1 MRLDRVK
8 LIAEM
13 ARQNMTRGRLAELS
27 GVSKTTISNITSG
40 KSCSYLAGNA
50 IINALGVK
58 PEELIEEV
66 KR

>member
-13 ARQNMTRGRLAELS
+13 ARQNMTRGRLAEIS
-27 GVSKTTISNITSG
+27 GVSKTTISNITGG
-40 KSCSYLAGNA
+40 KSCSNLAGNA

>member
-40 KSCSYLAGNA
+40 KTCSLVVGNA
-50 IINALGVK
+50 IIHALGVK

-66 KR
+66 TR

>member
-13 ARQNMTRGRLAELS
+13 ARQNMTRKKLSELT
-27 GVSKTTISNITSG
+27 GVSKATISSITNG
-40 KSCSYLAGNA
+40 KTCSVVVGNA

-58 PEELIEEV
+58 PEELLEEV

>member
-1 MRLDRVK
+1 MRLDRIK

-13 ARQNMTRGRLAELS
+13 ARQDMTRNRLAELS

-40 KSCSYLAGNA
+40 KSCSHLAGNA
-50 IINALGVK
+50 IIHALGVK
-58 PEELIEEV
+58 PEHLIEEV

>member
-13 ARQNMTRGRLAELS
+13 ARQNMTRKRLSELT
-27 GVSKTTISNITSG
+27 GVSTATISSITSG
-40 KSCSYLAGNA
+40 KTCSLVVGNA
-50 IINALGVK
+50 IINALGVE
-58 PEELIEEV
+58 PEELLEEV

>member
-1 MRLDRVK
+1 MRLDRIK

-13 ARQNMTRGRLAELS
+13 ALQDMTRNRLAELS
-27 GVSKTTISNITSG
+27 GVSKTTICNITSG
-40 KSCSYLAGNA
+40 KSCSNLAGNA

-58 PEELIEEV
+58 PEDLIEEV

>member
-13 ARQNMTRGRLAELS
+13 ARQNMTRGRLAEIS

-40 KSCSYLAGNA
+40 KTCSLVVGNA